1 VLLSEFE
8 HPLLNSELLLVSLA
22 RLLVNSERLLVSLK
36 QILVNFE
43 RLLVNIIKKSPRSMS
58 EGFHLFM
65 RSERLF
71 KSFGYP
77 YNHCMLFPL
86 RLPK

>member
-1 VLLSEFE
+1 MGVWVLLSEFE

-43 RLLVNIIKKSPRSMS
+43 CLLVNKNQKEPP
-58 EGFHLFM
+58 LY
-65 RSERLF
+65 ERGLSSVHA
-71 KSFGYP
+71 K
-77 YNHCMLFPL
+77 
-86 RLPK
+86 